1 MKLNFTKMHGIG
13 NDYIYFDCTKR
24 DLPAPSELAIQ
35 LSDRHFS
42 IGGDGIVLILPS
54 ILCDFKMRMFNN
66 DGSEA
71 EMCGNA
77 IRCVGKY
84 VYEKGLHKSNRVTV
98 ETRAGMKTLELFIE
112 DGKVISVRVDMGAP
126 ILDPKLIPVT
136 ADANEFVLQTEKYE
150 FDVTCVS
157 MGNPH
162 AVIYVEETDFAE
174 FFTLGKEIE
183 CHPAFPAKTNVEFV
197 KLIDNNTIEMRVF
210 ERGTGETLACGTG
223 ACASFVATYKKGLI
237 ENGSYVKL
245 KGGELYIEMADNGHV
260 FMTGTA
266 TIAFEGTVEVEV

>member
-1 MKLNFTKMHGIG
+1 MNFTKMHGIG

-24 DLPAPSELAIQ
+24 ELADPSELAIK

-42 IGGDGIVLILPS
+42 IGGDGIVLIMPS

-84 VYEKGLHKSNRVTV
+84 VYEKGLHKGNRVTI
-98 ETRAGMKTLELFIE
+98 ETRAGVKTLELFIE
-112 DGKVISVRVDMGAP
+112 DDKVISVRVDMGKP

-136 ADANEFVLQTEKYE
+136 AEENEFILQTEKYE

-162 AVIYVEETDFAE
+162 AVIYVDETDFAE
-174 FFTLGKEIE
+174 FFTLGAEIE
-183 CHPAFPAKTNVEFV
+183 CHRAFPAKTNVEFV
-197 KLIDNNTIEMRVF
+197 KLIDRNNIQMRVY

-223 ACASFVATYKKGLI
+223 ACASFVATYNKGLI
-237 ENGSYVKL
+237 DNGTYVQL
-245 KGGELYIEMADNGHV
+245 KGGDLYIEMSENGHV

-266 TIAFEGTVEVEV
+266 DIAFEGEVEI

>member
-13 NDYIYFDCTKR
+13 NDYIYFDCTKQE
-24 DLPAPSELAIQ
+24 LANPAEIAIQ

-42 IGGDGIVLILPS
+42 IGGDGIVMILPS

-84 VYEKGLHKSNRVTV
+84 VYEKGLHHSNRVTI
-98 ETRAGMKTLELFIE
+98 ETRAGMKTLELFVE
-112 DGKVISVRVDMGAP
+112 DDKVISVRVNMGAP
-126 ILDPKLIPVT
+126 ILEPALIPVA
-136 ADANEFVLQTEKYE
+136 ADSNEFVLKTKDYE

-162 AVIYVEETDFAE
+162 AIIYVEDTNFDE

-183 CHPAFPAKTNVEFV
+183 CHEAFPA
-197 KLIDNNTIEMRVF
+197 
-210 ERGTGETLACGTG
+210 
-223 ACASFVATYKKGLI
+223 
-237 ENGSYVKL
+237 
-245 KGGELYIEMADNGHV
+245 
-260 FMTGTA
+260 
-266 TIAFEGTVEVEV
+266 